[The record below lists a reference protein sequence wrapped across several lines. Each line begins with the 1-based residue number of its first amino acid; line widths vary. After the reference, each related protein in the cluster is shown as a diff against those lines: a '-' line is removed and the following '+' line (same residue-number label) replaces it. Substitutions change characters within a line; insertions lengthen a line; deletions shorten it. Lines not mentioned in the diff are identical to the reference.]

1 MTRWPMICL
10 GKRARFKSEQRAVM
24 RFLPF
29 SLLFAFAGMTFG
41 YVFMFPTVLEF
52 LYAMS
57 DPAMVIQAYRLQDY
71 FSLFLMFTFALALI
85 FQLPILMMG
94 LGSIGLVDA
103 RFFRRYRRHFIL
115 LAFVLGAFL
124 TPPEPFSQ
132 VLMAVPTIL
141 LYELGILLV
150 TFSRRR
156 KEAAS

>member
-1 MTRWPMICL
+1 MEW
-10 GKRARFKSEQRAVM
+10 
-24 RFLPF
+24 
-29 SLLFAFAGMTFG
+29 
-41 YVFMFPTVLEF
+41 
-52 LYAMS
+52 
-57 DPAMVIQAYRLQDY
+57 
-71 FSLFLMFTFALALI
+71 
-85 FQLPILMMG
+85 
-94 LGSIGLVDA
+94 
-103 RFFRRYRRHFIL
+103 